1 MEDRGTMDLTKQI
14 EDLTKLAQEA
24 EGELSIIRGIGNNSP
39 EMKAL
44 QKQKEILQAACRRA
58 GAEIKSLKDTIVK
71 LEQRVE
77 DVLNPLRKDGLL

>member
-14 EDLTKLAQEA
+14 EDLTKRAQEA

-44 QKQKEILQAACRRA
+44 QKQKEILLAACRRA
-58 GAEIKSLKDTIVK
+58 GTEIKSLKDTIVK

>member
-14 EDLTKLAQEA
+14 EDLTKRAQEA

-44 QKQKEILQAACRRA
+44 QKQKEILQAACRSA
-58 GAEIKSLKDTIVK
+58 GTEIKSLKDTIVK